1 MNRSTTLRAAPSVI
15 SFIGGVGIGATVTYL
30 LDPQSGADRRHCVSQ
45 AALDAAH
52 NAGDM
57 LENTWHHASDA
68 AHRATAALHSA
79 GHEAV
84 DHGHDAGRSLAASLH
99 DLRPAARRL
108 YARAMPTFQHRHDLR
123 HEVVKDALLITAA
136 AALGAGLMMLL
147 DPSEG
152 RRRRAAIR
160 DKVSHGIEETSRL
173 ARNTSR
179 YIAEKAHVLHNP
191 EEAADEDRVSQARI

>member
-1 MNRSTTLRAAPSVI
+1 MRAAPSVF
-15 SFIGGVGIGATVTYL
+15 SLIGGVGLGAAVMYL
-30 LDPQSGADRRHCVSQ
+30 LDPQAGADRRHRVSQ
-45 AALDAAH
+45 AAMDAAH
-52 NAGDM
+52 SAGDM
-57 LENTWHHASDA
+57 LETTWHSAGDA
-68 AHRATAALHSA
+68 AHRASAALHSA

-84 DHGHDAGRSLAASLH
+84 DRGHEAGRSLSASLH

-108 YARAMPTFQHRHDLR
+108 YARAMPMFQHRHDMR

-136 AALGAGLMMLL
+136 AAVGAGLMMLL

-173 ARNTSR
+173 ARNTGR
-179 YIAEKAHVLHNP
+179 YIAEKAHVHHDT
-191 EEAADEDRVSQARI
+191 EEVAEADRVPQAQI